1 MAVAY
6 SQNGVIVRG
15 SGESGIIYK
24 TDFSNYDYVNN
35 IDYPIIGNPTI
46 FSSEYLSDFSIR
58 QSVIGYKQVEFE
70 LVLLILNSTTA
81 MPTFLW
87 FDNNM
92 GLAVDNNDSPPSRV
106 LVSTNYGKTNINVD
120 STITSAGYYWLS
132 NNTFYTKYA
141 SNYKLLCDFES
152 NTMKFIHNNV
162 PVVDV
167 QNVPFVNNNLEFQL
181 SPRRTVN
188 SIKIASIIV
197 RKIQ

>member
-1 MAVAY
+1 MN
-6 SQNGVIVRG
+6 QNNDNARLNF
-15 SGESGIIYK
+15 
-24 TDFSNYDYVNN
+24 T
-35 IDYPIIGNPTI
+35 IDLN
-46 FSSEYLSDFSIR
+46 
-58 QSVIGYKQVEFE
+58 GYKQVEFE